1 MSIKI
6 PFPKYISFKHWA
18 TIVITSYG
26 NESLPIPKDETKWR
40 EFGAVLASTGV
51 FRLAGV
57 PPPFTINKGVKK
69 NNFNDWRTWAES
81 VYKIMAVEKAPN

>member
-6 PFPKYISFKHWA
+6 PFPKYIGFQYWA
-18 TIVITSYG
+18 ATVVANYS
-26 NESLPIPKDETKWR
+26 NEPLPIPKDEKKWK

-57 PPPFTINKGVKK
+57 PPPFAINKGRKK
-69 NNFNDWRTWAES
+69 DNFNDWHQWAS
-81 VYKIMAVEKAPN
+81 TVYKIMAVEKTPN